1 MRSLLFVPADS
12 ARKLDKAMS
21 SGADALIIDL
31 EDSIAL
37 DGKARARES
46 AAAFLKDAMANA
58 QRPVLM
64 VRVNGLQTG
73 LTDADLDCVAPA
85 KPDAIMLPKAE
96 GGSAVVHAD
105 AKLAVREAQ
114 NDLPEGH
121 IKILPIA
128 TETAAA
134 LFMVGTFAGVSSR
147 LIGMTWGAEDLS
159 AELGARAN
167 RDAQGR
173 FLDPYRL
180 ARSLCLAG
188 AAAAAVPAID
198 TVFVD
203 FRNDAGFRR
212 ECEEAC
218 RDGFVG
224 KMAIHPAQV
233 PIINEVFTPSAEAIA
248 HAQSVIAAF
257 AAAPGAGVVG
267 IGGVMY
273 DRPHLARAKQLL
285 ARAPSS
291 PDKKLTEG
299 GQRRVAPCPRHC
311 APWTAWASLRSAHP
325 THGWNASRMP
335 LSDRKRVRREI
346 RASPRVICPRTF
358 RAARR
363 DRSTS
368 VVRYG
373 RRRRPV
379 RL

>member
-12 ARKLDKAMS
+12 PRKLGKAMS
-21 SGADALIIDL
+21 SGADALIVDL

-37 DGKARARES
+37 EGKTRARES
-46 AAAFLKDAMANA
+46 AAAFLKDAGAS
-58 QRPVLM
+58 QTRPYLM

-73 LTDADLDCVAPA
+73 LTDADLDSIAPA

-96 GGSAVVHAD
+96 GGAALVHAD

-114 NDLPEGH
+114 NNLPDGH

-134 LFMVGTFAGVSSR
+134 LFMVGTFAGASAR

-188 AAAAAVPAID
+188 AAAAGVAAID

-203 FRNDAGFRR
+203 FRNEAGFRN

-233 PIINEVFTPSAEAIA
+233 PIINAVFTPSADAIA

-273 DRPHLARAKQLL
+273 DRPHLAKAKQLL
-285 ARAPSS
+285 ARV
-291 PDKKLTEG
+291 G
-299 GQRRVAPCPRHC
+299 
-311 APWTAWASLRSAHP
+311 ASA
-325 THGWNASRMP
+325 
-335 LSDRKRVRREI
+335 K
-346 RASPRVICPRTF
+346 
-358 RAARR
+358 
-363 DRSTS
+363 
-368 VVRYG
+368 
-373 RRRRPV
+373 
-379 RL
+379 

>member
-12 ARKLDKAMS
+12 VRKLDKAMS
-21 SGADALIIDL
+21 SGADALIVDL

-37 DGKARARES
+37 DGKKSARDS
-46 AAAFLKDAMANA
+46 AVAFLKDATASA
-58 QRPVLM
+58 TRPYLM

-73 LTDADLDCVAPA
+73 LTDADLDAIAPA

-96 GGSAVVHAD
+96 GGAALVHAD

-114 NDLPEGH
+114 NDLPDGH

-188 AAAAAVPAID
+188 AAGAPVPAID

-233 PIINEVFTPSAEAIA
+233 PIINEVFTPSAQALA
-248 HAQSVIAAF
+248 QAQSIVEAF
-257 AAAPGAGVVG
+257 AQNPGAGVVG

-273 DRPHLARAKQLL
+273 DRPHLARAKRLL
-285 ARAPSS
+285 A
-291 PDKKLTEG
+291 E
-299 GQRRVAPCPRHC
+299 
-311 APWTAWASLRSAHP
+311 
-325 THGWNASRMP
+325 
-335 LSDRKRVRREI
+335 
-346 RASPRVICPRTF
+346 
-358 RAARR
+358 AAA
-363 DRSTS
+363 
-368 VVRYG
+368 G
-373 RRRRPV
+373 KP
-379 RL
+379 